1 MKLKQILIL
10 LLTLST
16 VQNLGCSYISG
27 AMNYDDPLTAQEH
40 NNLGVAYESEK
51 KYKLAIREYKKA
63 SEMDE
68 SLVTPLVNLG
78 NVYYKQGKFKKAKK
92 YYLKALS
99 KDSKNIEA
107 ANNLGNV
114 YLRIGKEYEKG
125 IDYLIAAL
133 PPPEIAPGYALDT
146 LAMLYAANGSREK
159 AAELLYLAC
168 KRIKNDEDLRSQID
182 THLREL
188 GQKSCALN

>member
-1 MKLKQILIL
+1 MKIRHTLIIFF
-10 LLTLST
+10 TLSAIL
-16 VQNLGCSYISG
+16 NYGCSYISG
-27 AMNYDDPLTAQEH
+27 KMNYEDPLTAKEH

-51 KYKLAIREYKKA
+51 KYKLAIKEYKKA
-63 SEMDE
+63 FEMDE

-92 YYLKALS
+92 YYSKALG

-114 YLRIGKEYEKG
+114 YLRLGKEYEKG

-133 PPPEIAPGYALDT
+133 PPPEIAPAYALDT
-146 LAMLYAANGSREK
+146 LAMLYSANGSKEK
-159 AAELLYLAC
+159 ATELLYLAC
-168 KRIKNDEDLRSQID
+168 KRVKKDEDLRSQID
-182 THLREL
+182 NHLNEL
-188 GQKSCALN
+188 GQKGCLLN

>member
-1 MKLKQILIL
+1 MELKRILII

-16 VQNLGCSYISG
+16 TLNLSCSYISG
-27 AMNYDDPLTAQEH
+27 AMNYEDPLTAEEH

-51 KYKLAIREYKKA
+51 EYMLAVREYKKA
-63 SEMDE
+63 SAMDKT
-68 SLVTPLVNLG
+68 LVTPLVNLG

-92 YYLKALS
+92 YYLKVLG

-114 YLRIGKEYEKG
+114 YLRIGKEYKKG
-125 IDYLIAAL
+125 IDYLIVAL

-146 LAMLYAANGSREK
+146 LAMLYAADGSKEK
-159 AAELLYLAC
+159 AAELLYIAC
-168 KRIKNDEDLRSQID
+168 NRIKNDEELRYQID
-182 THLREL
+182 SRLKKF
-188 GQKSCALN
+188 GQKGCSF